1 MEVKRNTN
9 DIIEFPHEGLGKFYV
24 ELKNADIIDLKFMAN
39 GIEENGVLKGTNR
52 AFLEAVHKSL
62 GSLLKF
68 LDEGHGS
75 LPAPVGN
82 APKDT

>member
-24 ELKNADIIDLKFMAN
+24 ELRNAEIVDLKFMAN
-39 GIEENGVLKGTNR
+39 GDEEKGVLKGTNK

-75 LPAPVGN
+75 IPAPVGN
-82 APKDT
+82 APTHT